1 MNYTLRKMNCKA
13 LIGVLFALFLI
24 TFFLV
29 KAYAANYTVRRI
41 PSFWF
46 DNKYVFYAEG
56 VSPRSSSLDSVT
68 ISYDSL
74 ADLVYYCNE
83 HRLSASIAYN
93 STLGVYVGWV
103 NDSGFKITELGVSS
117 VYGLFCNSAGKV
129 YVAER
134 TESGDST
141 IYNIYNFV
149 QTTIN
154 EHTMSSGSTPTTP
167 VIPSTWTDHQLL
179 EKIYDRLY
187 YLKEYAS
194 IANGYLSN
202 LGWIA
207 IDIRNYI
214 SDNVV
219 PALSA
224 INSNIS
230 SFMTAAVSGLDG
242 ISSRLTSIQSAS
254 WASVDVENRIY
265 SGLSDISQQLGSVI
279 SNGAVQISATSLESR
294 LDKLISMYSKVNS
307 VVLDTASIN
316 GERITGAVGGK
327 LSFPVFWGNTLL
339 DSSRFL
345 SAQDISYMV
354 TSTKGIETEQIAN
367 VPLHSVFLGSAAP
380 AYIRTGADLKGGLWW
395 DSVSGGYVLSDTY
408 DASSGEYVQRVKSTA
423 YDGTENWRMVDK
435 DGITKLFFC
444 TDTAFENIS
453 ANLSCWA
460 SDIGFTYAQ
469 FSAAFGGA
477 AMEGASAYVGQF
489 SVWQRNIRFMTSDYA
504 TVEEW
509 KAHLAELAE
518 AGTPLTVLFVPTAAV
533 EKAALASHEVLIPEG
548 DSTLSSPFIRITGQ
562 YETYASFTQ
571 TADIIAAIDRINVG
585 GGDMTAVTSR
595 LDRILAELQNTSGS
609 ASCEHTYEQHME
621 QEATC
626 TLPGLLVSTCTKC
639 GDSSSEIIDP
649 LGHDWIL
656 TKAADYGVA
665 EDTEVVALAAASS
678 ETSPATFWE
687 SVYQRRSDGGFG
699 SSGFG
704 DSGSWSSAEDM
715 ASAYNAFV
723 AGLPAGGCD
732 SAGKLLWQP
741 KWTDVNPAYASRFV
755 VACSDNAALLTLDSN
770 CNPVY
775 GESDFYSVTL
785 DGSTISVSAA
795 VSSDQWVSLGS
806 TNRFFAPMNG
816 YYTLLSTPVAYAS
829 WTYKDGR
836 SGSGFYNGWKAEV
849 LGTRTAGK
857 ELAAR
862 FAYQYSDY
870 LKVTSNYQLS
880 VAFYAPTFQII
891 PADASVSTNYASSTR
906 PHNFDDTTIIDETA
920 NTFYDMAAGSTYTMS
935 KWSYD
940 YPTRTYTV
948 TLEDETTVTVQYGDQ
963 AMIVTN
969 GAAANSYPYSVPS
982 GGGTDP
988 DPGPDTPSAYDV
1000 YTCSRCGRTYEDRT
1014 GNGAPDEDYSTGS
1027 ISQLMVRVFSK
1038 LGTFAGKL
1046 IGFLVHLFD
1055 KALGSV
1061 DHVISKFN
1069 DYTAQISGFGGDY
1082 PVWLTGFWAVL
1093 PSELQ
1098 VALTFA
1104 VLCMV
1109 LGVVG
1114 KKLFFS

>member
-1 MNYTLRKMNCKA
+1 MNYILRKINCKA
-13 LIGVLFALFLI
+13 FIGVVFTVVLI
-24 TFFLV
+24 LLCSV
-29 KAYAANYTVRRI
+29 RAYAAYTMKKI
-41 PSFWF
+41 PNFWF
-46 DNKYVFYAEG
+46 DKKYVFVAENI
-56 VSPRSSSLDSVT
+56 SPRSSDLSSVN

-83 HRLSASIAYN
+83 HGLSTSLVYN
-93 STLGVYVGWV
+93 SAISKYVGFV
-103 NDSGFKITELGVSS
+103 NDTGLDIKNFGVTSLHGLLGNVD
-117 VYGLFCNSAGKV
+117 GKV

-167 VIPSTWTDHQLL
+167 VILSSWTDHQLL

-224 INSNIS
+224 INSNIC

-279 SNGAVQISATSLESR
+279 SNGAVQINATSLESR
-294 LDKLISMYSKVNS
+294 LDKLISMYRKVNS

-316 GERITGAVGGK
+316 YGIITDAVGGELAYAK
-327 LSFPVFWGNTLL
+327 FWGNTVLNNTY
-339 DSSRFL
+339 FL
-345 SAQDISYMV
+345 YASNIAYGVASNAGMKTYQL
-354 TSTKGIETEQIAN
+354 AN
-367 VPLHSVFLGSAAP
+367 VPLRSVSLGSSIP
-380 AYIRTGADLKGGLWW
+380 SYISASDDL
-395 DSVSGGYVLSDTY
+395 SGGVWRDTSSASYVISDTFIP
-408 DASSGEYVQRVKSTA
+408 SSGKYVQRVKSTA

-435 DGITKLFFC
+435 DGSTKLFFC
-444 TDTAFENIS
+444 ADTAFENIS

-460 SDIGFTYAQ
+460 SDTGFTYAP

-477 AMEGASAYVGQF
+477 ATEGASAYAGQF
-489 SVWQRNIRFMTSDYA
+489 SVWQRNIRFMTATYA

-518 AGTPLTVLFVPTAAV
+518 VGTPLTVLFVPTTAESTDLDSAIIQ
-533 EKAALASHEVLIPEG
+533 IPG
-548 DSTLSSPFIRITGQ
+548 GTSTLNAPSIRVTGQ
-562 YETYASFTQ
+562 YETYESFTK

-626 TLPGLLVSTCTKC
+626 TLPGLLVSACTKC

-715 ASAYNAFV
+715 GSAYDAFV
-723 AGLPAGGCD
+723 AGLPAGGYD
-732 SAGKLLWQP
+732 STGKLLWQP
-741 KWTDVNPAYASRFV
+741 KWTDVNPAYASRLV

-775 GESDFYSVTL
+775 GESDLYSVTL

-816 YYTLLSTPVAYAS
+816 HYTLLSTPVAYAS
-829 WTYKDGR
+829 WTYQDGR
-836 SGSGFYNGWKAEV
+836 SGSGFYNGWKAAV
-849 LGTRTAGK
+849 LGTRTVGK
-857 ELAAR
+857 ELAAT
-862 FAYQYSDY
+862 FAYQYYDY
-870 LKVTSNYQLS
+870 LKVTSSYQLS
-880 VAFYAPTFQII
+880 VAFYAPTFQIT
-891 PADASVSTNYASSTR
+891 PADTSVSANYASSTR
-906 PHNFDDTTIIDETA
+906 PHNFDDTTIIDEAA

-963 AMIVTN
+963 AMTVTN
-969 GAAANSYPYSVPS
+969 GAAANSYSYSVPS

-988 DPGPDTPSAYDV
+988 DPDPDTPSTYDV

-1014 GNGAPDEDYSTGS
+1014 GNGAPDENYSTGS
-1027 ISQLMVRVFSK
+1027 ISQLVVRVFSK

-1046 IGFLVHLFD
+1046 IGFFVHLFD